1 MSKETKFKK
10 QAVEDYSSEGK
21 KRDKKLSKHI
31 DGTVITI
38 KVVGGEKGEMA
49 FDTANLP
56 KRIQDILIP
65 FGAGH
70 KLGDSAAGR
79 SGVDAEDAIVKVW
92 EGLVNGEWSVRQPA
106 ETKVSIASIEKMKRA
121 LANMTL
127 EDAAKTREL
136 MAAMGV
142 NL

>member
-1 MSKETKFKK
+1 MVEESKFKK
-10 QAVEDYSSEGK
+10 QAVENYAPAEGK
-21 KRDKKLSKHI
+21 KRDKKLSKNI

-38 KVVGGEKGEMA
+38 KVVGGVKGEMA

-56 KRIQDILIP
+56 KKIQEILIP

-92 EGLVNGEWSVRQPA
+92 EGLVKGEWSVRQPA
-106 ETKVSIASIEKMKRA
+106 ESKVSIASMKGA
-121 LANMTL
+121 LANMTP
-127 EDAAKTREL
+127 EDAIKAREL
-136 MAAMGV
+136 MATMGI

>member
-1 MSKETKFKK
+1 MSKEIKFKK
-10 QAVEDYSSEGK
+10 EAVENYAPEGK
-21 KRDKKLSKHI
+21 KRDKKLSKNI
-31 DGTVITI
+31 DGTVISI
-38 KVVGGEKGEMA
+38 KVVGGVKGEMT

-56 KRIQDILIP
+56 KKIQSILIP

-92 EGLVNGEWSVRQPA
+92 EGLEKGEWSVRQPA
-106 ETKVSIASIEKMKRA
+106 ETKVSISIMQSA
-121 LANMTL
+121 LDNMTP
-127 EDAAKTREL
+127 EDAANAREL
-136 MAAMGV
+136 MAKMGI

>member
-1 MSKETKFKK
+1 MSEESKFKK
-10 QAVEDYSSEGK
+10 QAVENYAPEGK
-21 KRDKKLSKHI
+21 KRDKKLSKSI

-38 KVVGGEKGEMA
+38 KVVGGMKGEMS

-56 KRIQDILIP
+56 KKIQEILIP

-92 EGLVNGEWSVRQPA
+92 EGLVKGEWSVRQPA
-106 ETKVSIASIEKMKRA
+106 ETKVSISSMKGA
-121 LANMTL
+121 LANMTP
-127 EDAAKTREL
+127 EDAIKAREL
-136 MAAMGV
+136 MASMGI

>member
-1 MSKETKFKK
+1 MNKDIKFKK
-10 QAVEDYSSEGK
+10 QHIERDSLDAK
-21 KRDKKLSKHI
+21 KRDKKLSKNI
-31 DGTVITI
+31 VGTVITI
-38 KVVGGEKGEMA
+38 KVAGGEKGEMT

-56 KRIQDILIP
+56 KKIQDMLIP

-92 EGLVNGEWSVRQPA
+92 EGLEKGEWSVRQPA
-106 ETKVSIASIEKMKRA
+106 ETKVSIATMKIA
-121 LANMTL
+121 LANMTV
-127 EDAAKTREL
+127 EDATKAREL
-136 MAAMGV
+136 MASMGI